1 MRGLNALALHELRL
15 TLRRGESVLLSFI
28 VPLILMLIAGY
39 TAEESNSVV
48 PGFFA
53 LALLSSA
60 FTGLAIATGFERKY
74 MVLKRLGAS
83 PLPRVTLILAK
94 AAATLVIE
102 LLQIAVIWLVAIW
115 AFDFS
120 PDVNWLGLTGVLLL
134 GTVAFAGMGLLI
146 AGRFRAEVTLAA
158 ANLIFFGFIAV
169 GDFLIPVDVL
179 GDTVASIAGILP
191 AAPVGR
197 LFRWS
202 MGVAEF
208 DLSAVVVLLV
218 WAVTMPLLAA
228 RYFTWEEA

>member
-1 MRGLNALALHELRL
+1 
-15 TLRRGESVLLSFI
+15 
-28 VPLILMLIAGY
+28 
-39 TAEESNSVV
+39 VV

-83 PLPRVTLILAK
+83 PLPRITLILAK

-120 PDVNWLGLTGVLLL
+120 PDVNWMGFTVVLLL
-134 GTVAFAGMGLLI
+134 GTVAFAGMGLLM
-146 AGRFRAEVTLAA
+146 AGRFRAEVTLA
-158 ANLIFFGFIAV
+158 
-169 GDFLIPVDVL
+169 VDVL
-179 GDTVASIAGILP
+179 GDTVASIASVFP